1 MIRPVLLDI
10 QVVHI
15 DRKTVRFLVHP
26 LLYIQCC
33 CKRVNIYACKSNKNS
48 NINPIF
54 RAGGNSLY
62 VFSKAIDYLIQLAMS
77 SSSVCV
83 GEVTRSRAN
92 QNILVYSAH
101 ACVCESNM
109 ASQK

>member
-15 DRKTVRFLVHP
+15 DRKTVRFL
-26 LLYIQCC
+26 QCC

-54 RAGGNSLY
+54 RAGVNSLY